1 MSFILKCTMNQI
13 EDTIN
18 VMEETLFAASQELDI
33 HLGKREFALFEE
45 YYRELML
52 WNKKMSL
59 VSVKSPLDIPV
70 KHFIDSLTV
79 VPLIDDEKHSL
90 LDIGSGAGFP
100 GIPIKVVR
108 NSLAVTLLDS
118 SRKKT
123 SFLKNIIR
131 RLNLEDIQVIN
142 RRVERFAHE
151 RTDNRAFDV
160 VISRASFKLPVL
172 IEKCSRLVSEN
183 GILIA
188 MKGKEIDQ
196 ELKEAMKLSDK
207 AGLRFTMCQDITL
220 PVSGDPRKIVLFE
233 RYTFR

>member
-18 VMEETLFAASQELDI
+18 TMEETLAAASRELGI
-33 HLGKREFALFEE
+33 HLGKHECALFKE

-59 VSVKSPLDIPV
+59 VSVKSPLDVPV

-90 LDIGSGAGFP
+90 LDVGSGAGFP

-108 NSLAVTLLDS
+108 PLLAVTLLDS

-123 SFLKNIIR
+123 SFLKNIVR
-131 RLNLEDIQVIN
+131 RLNLEDTQVIN
-142 RRVERFAHE
+142 KRVELYAKE
-151 RTDNRAFDV
+151 RVDSVAFDV

-172 IEKCSRLVSEN
+172 IDKCSHLVSQS

-196 ELKEAMKLSDK
+196 ELTEAMELSDK
-207 AGLRFTMCQDITL
+207 VGLRFTMCQDITL

-233 RYTFR
+233 RHIF

>member
-1 MSFILKCTMNQI
+1 MNQI

-18 VMEETLFAASQELDI
+18 VMEETLVAASQELGI
-33 HLGKREFALFEE
+33 PLGKREFTLFEA
-45 YYRELML
+45 YYRELMF
-52 WNKKMSL
+52 WNKKISL
-59 VSVKSPLDIPV
+59 VSVKSPLDVPL

-79 VPLIDDEKHSL
+79 LPFINYEKHSL

-123 SFLKNIIR
+123 SFLKNIVR
-131 RLNLEDIQVIN
+131 RLNLENIQVIN
-142 RRVERFAHE
+142 RRVELFAQE
-151 RTDNRAFDV
+151 RTNNETFDV
-160 VISRASFKLPVL
+160 VISRSSFKLPVF

-207 AGLRFTMCQDITL
+207 AGLRFTMCQNITI

-233 RYTFR
+233 RHIF